1 MAFTGL
7 RVQILN
13 HKEISLKNILK
24 VYSLVK
30 KAFVN
35 FKYPFFELINPPRLI
50 EYNESRFIS
59 SYKGRP
65 LSRLS
70 DNLKGHPKQQLEDS
84 QQVVTPTS

>member
-1 MAFTGL
+1 MHYTSLFFKQPEWLYFSTNKKMGTLAWVAGVAFTGL

-50 EYNESRFIS
+50 R
-59 SYKGRP
+59 
-65 LSRLS
+65 
-70 DNLKGHPKQQLEDS
+70 
-84 QQVVTPTS
+84 V